1 METKQK
7 RKRKTVVGNVVS
19 DKMDKTVVVAFEK
32 RVKHPRYGKFVKRT
46 TIYKVHDEGNE
57 AKRKDKV
64 EIVETR
70 PLSKTKRWKLVRIIK

>member
-1 METKQK
+1 METKLK
-7 RKRKTVVGNVVS
+7 GKRKTVVGIVVS
-19 DKMDKTVVVAFEK
+19 DKMFKTVVVAFEK

-46 TIYKVHDEGNE
+46 TTYKVHDEGNE
-57 AKRKDKV
+57 AKCKDKV